1 MKVKFLWRTM
11 AVTMAAAM
19 SLSLCATT
27 ALAAGEGDSMGPPP
41 GGGPGDEGGMSG
53 AMGSEMPSEENTDR
67 YYEDESEPIVIGD
80 YAFYSERFA
89 DSAIAAKGCT
99 ALTVGDGQN
108 HYTAAQVSALSDTT
122 AEYVNRYAAD
132 DEGFSGYIV
141 LGAEDN
147 GDTAG
152 NGISVNSGNLNV
164 NNMYIQTSGAIGQS
178 PSGRYGI
185 ATLENAT
192 TVVNDSYV
200 IHTGATEATEENS
213 VPASNAGLL
222 ISGRGR
228 SNFSIGATTTM
239 YFNSTVVAEG
249 WAAMSTDS
257 ATGDGLD
264 FYSYNSK
271 AYAENGGYGVYSDTN
286 CRDYLYATD
295 IEAAE
300 IGVIISNNGNVY
312 VGSGADA
319 GADLLAYNTGEVSD
333 APSVIR
339 AGRNDYQLH
348 SPDMM
353 GEGTGTYQGVMT
365 VENSELITTR
375 DLKSAMDYTA
385 EYDEAVGAYI
395 DYVSGANILVKST
408 GAVIDL
414 NNVTA
419 ESYSNTLLLTALN
432 SDSMSR
438 YLKSEGTDDVEM
450 TISNSTIGGDIQHD
464 DYQRDVNVTLK
475 DSEYSGA
482 VDYSTYDEWN
492 AMWESVED
500 CEYNYW
506 SNLDPATYITDTHDT
521 VMNLEDSAWNVT
533 GDSNVTDLTMD
544 DTSSV
549 VVPEGVTLVVESGD
563 YAGTYTNTTLMA
575 SAASETGTLTVTPA
589 ALEITV
595 GETAVLTPSLDMNGG
610 EEPGGQPEEPGEEPG
625 GEPEDPGQGGDIGD
639 IDPNTLAAASVDG
652 SVVTLVFSG
661 MSMDG
666 FTYEVEGTDISGTAT
681 GAETVTIDL
690 SAFEPGTYMIHLA
703 CTTPGPFEGKTQDLE
718 VTVGGAAEAS
728 LLMSEVAEAAE
739 PAEVNTETV
748 EEDSNDQLPV
758 LVYDYSGYDENVI
771 SVTGNEDGTGTVT
784 GVAAGTTVITVTA
797 YVDGQPADSVEVPVT
812 VTADD
817 QDDGKN
823 DGKDDGTDD
832 GNQNPDDSSDPNIN
846 GGQNGDGG
854 QDVNTNT
861 DGSGSRTDT
870 NTSGNGRTTA
880 SAAKTGDGNMV
891 FVWAA
896 AAAAAGCGAAAAIGR
911 KKRAK

>member
-1 MKVKFLWRTM
+1 MKVKLLRQTM

-27 ALAAGEGDSMGPPP
+27 ALAAGEGGSMGPPP
-41 GGGPGDEGGMSG
+41 GGGPGGEGGMSG
-53 AMGSEMPSEENTDR
+53 AMGSEMPAEENTDR
-67 YYEDESEPIVIGD
+67 YFEGQTDPIVIGD
-80 YAFYSERFA
+80 YAFYSEKFA
-89 DSAIAAKGCT
+89 DSAIAAKDS
-99 ALTVGDGQN
+99 ASLTVGDGQN
-108 HYTAAQVSALSDTT
+108 RYTTEQVASLNST
-122 AEYVNRYAAD
+122 AKEYVNRYAAD

-152 NGISVNSGNLNV
+152 NGISVNSGTLNV

-192 TVVNDSYV
+192 TIVNDSYV
-200 IHTGATEATEENS
+200 IHTGATAATAENS

-228 SNFSIGATTTM
+228 ANFSVGATTTM
-239 YFNSTVVAEG
+239 YFNSTVAAEG

-295 IEAAE
+295 INAAE

-319 GADLLAYNTGEVSD
+319 GADLLAYNTGAVSD
-333 APSVIR
+333 ASSVIR

-365 VENSELITTR
+365 VENSQLITTQ
-375 DLKSAMDYTA
+375 DLKSSMDYAA

-408 GAVIDL
+408 GAVIQL

-419 ESYSNTLLLTALN
+419 ESYSDTLLLTALN

-450 TISNSTIGGDIQHD
+450 TVSDSTIGGDIQHD

-475 DSEYSGA
+475 NSAYSGA
-482 VDYSTYDEWN
+482 VNYSTYEEWN
-492 AMWESVED
+492 AMWEAVKD

-506 SNLDPATYITDTHDT
+506 SNLDPNTYITNTHET
-521 VMNLEDSAWNVT
+521 VMNLEASTWNVEGNSRIT
-533 GDSNVTDLTMD
+533 GLTMD
-544 DTSSV
+544 DASTV
-549 VVPEGVTLVVESGD
+549 VIPEGMSLTVENGD
-563 YAGTYTNTTLMA
+563 FAGTYTNTTLTP
-575 SAASETGTLTVTPA
+575 SALPAVGRLTVTPA
-589 ALEITV
+589 TLELAA
-595 GETAVLTPSLDMNGG
+595 GETAVLTPVLDMNTENPGGEPENPG
-610 EEPGGQPEEPGEEPG
+610 EEPERPGEEPG
-625 GEPEDPGQGGDIGD
+625 ENPSDPGQGGDTGD
-639 IDPNTLAAASVDG
+639 IDPDTLASATVNG
-652 SVVTLVFSG
+652 SAVTLVFGG

-666 FTYEVEGTDISGTAT
+666 FTYEVKGTDISGTAA
-681 GAETVTIDL
+681 GGETVTLDL
-690 SAFEPGTYMIHLA
+690 SDFEPGTYQIHLA

-718 VTVGGAAEAS
+718 VTTE
-728 LLMSEVAEAAE
+728 EAA
-739 PAEVNTETV
+739 AANVSIMAVNAQGTE
-748 EEDSNDQLPV
+748 ESGGDRIPSLRYE
-758 LVYDYSGYDENVI
+758 YSGYDESIV
-771 SVTGNEDGTGTVT
+771 SVAVNEDGTGVVT
-784 GVAAGTTVITVTA
+784 GIAGGDTAITVTA
-797 YVDGQPADSVEVPVT
+797 CVDGQPVDSVEVPVK
-812 VTADD
+812 VNAD
-817 QDDGKN
+817 
-823 DGKDDGTDD
+823 DGKDDSQNDDRDD
-832 GNQNPDDSSDPNIN
+832 GNQNTDEQNPNPGDSQS
-846 GGQNGDGG
+846 GDGS
-854 QDVNTNT
+854 QDRTAGTDGNGSAKNT
-861 DGSGSRTDT
+861 DATGNSGK
-870 NTSGNGRTTA
+870 TTA
-880 SAAKTGDGNMV
+880 STVKTGDYQMI
-891 FVWAA
+891 FVWVIV
-896 AAAAAGCGAAAAIGR
+896 AAAAGSGAAVAVYRR
-911 KKRAK
+911 KHA